1 MSTFV
6 SDLHH
11 VNERLFFLRRFTM
24 RYLSFRGRGATGRQ
38 VLLLLFVNLFL
49 CFSAVGAS
57 DCMIEG
63 QVIDEETGQPIPGVN
78 ILVEGT
84 QLGTSTDLD
93 GQFSLVQLPS
103 EKKRVIVSFMGYR
116 SEVVEVDLES
126 IPNHTL
132 DIKLIPSAFELSPVV
147 VTGTRTHRFTKDA
160 PVRTD
165 VITARDLEMRSASN
179 LYEALETTAGVRVE
193 QQCQACNFTQIRVNG
208 LGSDHTQILMD
219 GQPVYSGLASVY
231 GLQQFSTAEVDR
243 IEVVKGAGSALYGSN
258 AIAGAVNIITA
269 RPTRNRIKAGFEMG
283 SYGTNQ
289 YDASAEMV
297 RDNSALHVFAQLNK
311 EEAIDKTRDG
321 FDRDEVYEGDGIT
334 DRVES
339 DARNIGINAFHS
351 NLLKQNDEVFVRFR
365 YMNEVRKGGEM
376 TGDSYLNPY
385 TEGTEHI
392 TTDRVSGTLGY
403 RTQFTEVD
411 GFDVQFT
418 AVQHKRNATNDTYLG
433 DYMDTHDGAM
443 PDVSVLRPYMAEED
457 MFITSLNY
465 TRQIKAHNLTLGAQ
479 YSYDELEESGR
490 YVIVDEDDALYG
502 QDYTSVANKHAN
514 DFGVYLQDEWRV
526 SPHWE
531 VVAGIRTDIHNS
543 EDEFAAEDA
552 AFAEVFEASTYD
564 ETSYSPRVALKW
576 APTYEWVFRTTY
588 GTGFKVPFGFS
599 EDLHLC
605 SGSPRVWKSPS
616 LEPET
621 SQSVNVS
628 ADYTGSLFTAGVSAY
643 YTRLE
648 NAVGIASASAGARA
662 KGYDYEY
669 ENIDAATVL
678 GVDVSTRVPITRR
691 FQVSAD
697 VSYFQGEYDD
707 IRDDWAGTVYAED
720 SKNIS
725 RYPNLSGGIRLDWNP
740 GKWETTLDA
749 RYTGSMFIDYA
760 ADGDVANDGSKV
772 FESDPYVLFN
782 TQISY
787 NYAEHYRLYVGA
799 RNLGDYIQAEKHVDD
814 AAFFYAP
821 VYGRMLYGGVRVEF

>member
-1 MSTFV
+1 
-6 SDLHH
+6 
-11 VNERLFFLRRFTM
+11 M
-24 RYLSFRGRGATGRQ
+24 RYLSFRGRGEVGKH

-49 CFSAVGAS
+49 CATVFGAS
-57 DCMIEG
+57 NCMIEG
-63 QVIDEETGQPIPGVN
+63 QVVDDETGEPIPGVN

-116 SEVVEVDLES
+116 SEVVEVDLAS
-126 IPNHTL
+126 SPTQTL
-132 DIKLIPSAFELSPVV
+132 DIKLVASPFELSPVV

-165 VITARDLEMRSASN
+165 VITSRDLEMRSASN

-269 RPTRNRIKAGFEMG
+269 RPTRNRIKAGVEMG
-283 SYGTNQ
+283 SFGTKQ

-297 RDNSALHVFAQLNK
+297 RENSALHVFAQLNK
-311 EEAIDKTRDG
+311 EDAIDKTRDG
-321 FDRDEVYEGDGIT
+321 FDRDEVYEGDGVT

-351 NLLKQNDEVFVRFR
+351 NLFKVNDEVFVRFR
-365 YMNEVRKGGEM
+365 YLNEVRKGGEM

-392 TTDRVSGTLGY
+392 TTDRISGTLGY
-403 RTQFTEVD
+403 RTQFTDVD
-411 GFDVQFT
+411 GFDIQFT

-433 DYMDTHDGAM
+433 DYMDTHEGDM
-443 PDVSVLRPYMAEED
+443 PEVSALRPYMADEN
-457 MFITSLNY
+457 MFLTSLNY

-479 YSYDELEESGR
+479 YSYDKLEESGR
-490 YVIVDEDDALYG
+490 YVIVDEDDELYG
-502 QDYTSVANKHAN
+502 QDYTSVSKKHAN
-514 DFGVYLQDEWRV
+514 DFGVYLQDEWRM
-526 SPHWE
+526 SSQWE
-531 VVAGIRTDIHNS
+531 LVAGVRSDMHSS
-543 EDEFAAEDA
+543 EDEFSAEDA
-552 AFAEVFEASTYD
+552 AFAEVFEASKYD
-564 ETSYSPRVALKW
+564 ETSFSPRVALKW
-576 APTYEWVFRTTY
+576 APRFDWVFRATY
-588 GTGFKVPFGFS
+588 GTGFKVPYGFS

-605 SGSPRVWKSPS
+605 SGSPRVWKSAD

-628 ADYTGSLFTAGVSAY
+628 ADYTGSLLSAGVSAY

-648 NAVGIASASAGARA
+648 NAVGIAGASDEARS

-678 GVDVSTRVPITRR
+678 GVDINARVPITRR

-697 VSYFQGEYDD
+697 VSVFQGEYDD
-707 IRDDWAGTVYAED
+707 IRDDWAGTIYEDD

-725 RYPNLSGGIRLDWNP
+725 RYPNLAGGIRFDWNP
-740 GKWETTLDA
+740 GNWETTLDA
-749 RYTGSMFIDYA
+749 RYTGAMFIDYY
-760 ADGDVANDGSKV
+760 ADGDNANAGSKV
-772 FESDPYVLFN
+772 FETDSYVLLN

-787 NYAEHYRLYVGA
+787 RYAEHYRLYVGA
-799 RNLGDYIQAEKHVDD
+799 RNLGDYVQPEKHVDD

-821 VYGRMLYGGVRVEF
+821 VYGRILYGGVRVEF